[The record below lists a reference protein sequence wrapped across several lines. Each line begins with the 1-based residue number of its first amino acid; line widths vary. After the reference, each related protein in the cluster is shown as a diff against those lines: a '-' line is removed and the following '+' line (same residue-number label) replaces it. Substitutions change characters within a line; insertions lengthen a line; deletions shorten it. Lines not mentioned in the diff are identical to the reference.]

1 MIEQAKAIVS
11 HGIVDLLRIDDS
23 AKRVWLRVNVS
34 CAEEDVP
41 SYPVQQQI
49 WLSVKTM
56 INYLDSEG
64 FIDNAP
70 AWTVITVVVGKK

>member
-1 MIEQAKAIVS
+1 MIEEAKAIVS
-11 HGIVDLLRIDDS
+11 HGIADLLRIDES
-23 AKRVWLRVNVS
+23 VKRVWLRVNVS
-34 CAEEDVP
+34 CTEEEVS

-56 INYLDSEG
+56 MNYLDAEG

-70 AWTVITVVVGKK
+70 AWTVSTVVVGKK